1 MMKRRIY
8 TVLYLVAGLAICMS
22 GQIWK
27 SGTLNMIPGFSRF
40 AKDYVEERINKWQ
53 IKGEFEKTDDYRNRI
68 ETQRDEKIKE
78 FTEESRKQYILDHC
92 PADLKSELTLGNYNA
107 DAEVFVISHPQFG
120 DFVLPIGIKEAPRFK
135 EYWQQFQLEPT
146 YIIENNN
153 VAVKSICF
161 NLPKG
166 KNKNKH
172 PHIGTRADAREYADA
187 EIDFNFEPIE
197 LDLGSETASLPVAE
211 SRNMQDKPRAIGKAD
226 IDLNI
231 PNGGKTSN
239 ANTFAVV
246 IANENYRR
254 VSKVDYAHNDGNI
267 MKRYLVETL
276 GIPENQIHYVK
287 DATLNDMRGE
297 IEWMKEIGEAFNGDA
312 SFIFYYA
319 GHGIPDETT
328 STGYLLPVDGYGSMA
343 SSGLSMRDFN
353 EKIGAIPSRLSLV
366 ILDACFSGAMRDGEM
381 LASARGVAIKVR
393 PDAVNNGNVVVLT
406 ASQNDETAAKSDEF
420 THGLFTYYLLKK
432 IQESKGNVSLGDLA
446 DYTVDQVRKYSVIHS
461 RKPQTPSVLASPMIK
476 DSWSNIILSKIA
488 K

>member
-8 TVLYLVAGLAICMS
+8 TVLYIVAGLAISMS
-22 GQIWK
+22 GQVWK
-27 SGTLNMIPGFSRF
+27 SGRLNMASGFSRF
-40 AKDYVEERINKWQ
+40 AKEYVEERINKWQ
-53 IKGEFEKTDDYRNRI
+53 IKGEFEKTDDYRYRI
-68 ETQRDEKIKE
+68 ETERDNKIKE
-78 FTEESRKQYILDHC
+78 YTEESREKYIRDHTR
-92 PADLKSELTLGNYNA
+92 ANLKNEFTLGNYNA
-107 DAEVFVISHPQFG
+107 DAEVFIVSHPQFG
-120 DFVLPIGIKEAPRFK
+120 DFMLPISINEAPDFK
-135 EYWQQFQLEPT
+135 KRWTQLKTEAT
-146 YIIENNN
+146 YIIENDMIAIKN
-153 VAVKSICF
+153 ICF
-161 NLPKG
+161 TPLKG
-166 KNKNKH
+166 KNKH
-172 PHIGTRADAREYADA
+172 PYIGTRADAREYADA

-267 MKRYLVETL
+267 MKRYLVKTL
-276 GIPENQIHYVK
+276 GIPENQIHHVK

>member
-1 MMKRRIY
+1 MLP
-8 TVLYLVAGLAICMS
+8 V
-22 GQIWK
+22 
-27 SGTLNMIPGFSRF
+27 N
-40 AKDYVEERINKWQ
+40 IN
-53 IKGEFEKTDDYRNRI
+53 EA
-68 ETQRDEKIKE
+68 
-78 FTEESRKQYILDHC
+78 
-92 PADLKSELTLGNYNA
+92 PDLKKRWTQLKT
-107 DAEVFVISHPQFG
+107 
-120 DFVLPIGIKEAPRFK
+120 EA
-135 EYWQQFQLEPT
+135 T
-146 YIIENNN
+146 YIIENDMI
-153 VAVKSICF
+153 AIKSIC
-161 NLPKG
+161 LTPLKG
-166 KNKNKH
+166 KNKH
-172 PHIGTRADAREYADA
+172 PYIGNRADAREYADA

-197 LDLGSETASLPVAE
+197 LDLGSETASSPVAE
-211 SRNMQDKPRAIGKAD
+211 SRSIQDKPRTIGKAD

-343 SSGLSMRDFN
+343 SSGLSMSDFN
-353 EKIGAIPSRLSLV
+353 EKIGSIPSRLSLV

-461 RKPQTPSVLASPMIK
+461 RKPQTPSVLASPMIR